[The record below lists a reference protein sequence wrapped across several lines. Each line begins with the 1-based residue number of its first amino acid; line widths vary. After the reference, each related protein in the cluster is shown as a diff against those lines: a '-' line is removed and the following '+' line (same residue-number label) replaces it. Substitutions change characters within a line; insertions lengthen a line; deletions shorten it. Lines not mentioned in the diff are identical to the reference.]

1 MIFIKIVIVLFGAYI
16 FFVFTSI
23 LLNWIRSKYIK
34 LKSKENENLHMV
46 NQAGEEVL
54 GHKGL
59 GLITQRVGAD
69 LWLSA
74 LQGRRVR
81 SGSRLPASTGGRF
94 RRWCCR
100 CS

>member
-54 GHKGL
+54 KFDVDSCFVIEDWKFIG
-59 GLITQRVGAD
+59 D
-69 LWLSA
+69 LPVKDRIKFHSVHDKN
-74 LQGRRVR
+74 R
-81 SGSRLPASTGGRF
+81 
-94 RRWCCR
+94 
-100 CS
+100 